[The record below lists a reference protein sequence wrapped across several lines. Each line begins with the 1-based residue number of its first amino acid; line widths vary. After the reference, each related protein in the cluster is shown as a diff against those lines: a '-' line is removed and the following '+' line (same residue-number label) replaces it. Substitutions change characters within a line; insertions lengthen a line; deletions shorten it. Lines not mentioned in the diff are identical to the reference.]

1 MAALPQAHGMASHPI
16 FGCVF
21 PLRDARRF
29 ERCFMRGKPRAQVWP
44 RCCTTPA
51 CARLPPP
58 ASAGAC
64 VAASGFVVRLG
75 RRSFENKTGASPAV
89 ASTLRVGHGAPGGPW
104 P

>member
-1 MAALPQAHGMASHPI
+1 MASHPI

-51 CARLPPP
+51 CARLRPL
-58 ASAGAC
+58 AHVSLQAG
-64 VAASGFVVRLG
+64 L
-75 RRSFENKTGASPAV
+75 
-89 ASTLRVGHGAPGGPW
+89 L
-104 P
+104 